1 MRRLGESIGKI
12 AGGILGYT
20 VVNAFLLFFTYCFI
34 SLFAQIGPI
43 DIKLG
48 VIAVTILSYIFLPAA
63 NIIINIIFN
72 QATKFYGIAIS
83 KADIYPPASLAF
95 MALCV
100 YLSYYK
106 ETNPWK
112 TLFLPEFTMLLL
124 LYAASYLI

>member
-63 NIIINIIFN
+63 NIIINIIFKSSDEVLWYSHIEN
-72 QATKFYGIAIS
+72 RHLPARIAGIHGA
-83 KADIYPPASLAF
+83 
-95 MALCV
+95 MC
-100 YLSYYK
+100 
-106 ETNPWK
+106 
-112 TLFLPEFTMLLL
+112 LPLLL
-124 LYAASYLI
+124 